1 MVFIK
6 LETVLLVSR
15 DLIKLIVSIE
25 SLDTTLFHIC
35 NPLNILIPTGIPA
48 ITILSGG

>member
-1 MVFIK
+1 M
-6 LETVLLVSR
+6 LLVFR

-25 SLDTTLFHIC
+25 PLDATQFHIC